1 MKENKERESL
11 FRVIAR
17 FIKYNKIFGLFLFI
31 LLVLIY
37 MTIFGNK
44 GIIYRVRLESDKKQ
58 LEEQLQ
64 TEINKGEELQKE
76 INELNNSEN
85 KIEKVAREKYG
96 LTKEGEQIY
105 RIRIDSTK

>member
-1 MKENKERESL
+1 MKEDKESSFKTVL
-11 FRVIAR
+11 R
-17 FIKYNKIFGLFLFI
+17 FLKHNKIFGLFLI
-31 LLVLIY
+31 IVLLLIY

-44 GIIYRVRLESDKKQ
+44 GLIYRIDLESEKKQ

-64 TEINKGEELQKE
+64 TEINKGEELQEE
-76 INELNNSEN
+76 INELNNSES

-105 RIRIDSTK
+105 RIKVDTTK

>member
-1 MKENKERESL
+1 
-11 FRVIAR
+11 
-17 FIKYNKIFGLFLFI
+17 
-31 LLVLIY
+31 

-44 GIIYRVRLESDKKQ
+44 GIIYRIRLESEKKQ
-58 LEEQLQ
+58 LEEQFQ
-64 TEINKGEELQKE
+64 TEINKSEELQKE

-105 RIRIDSTK
+105 RIKVDSTK

>member
-1 MKENKERESL
+1 MKEDKDSL
-11 FRVIAR
+11 FKIVLR
-17 FIKYNKIFGLFLFI
+17 FLKYNKIFGLFLI
-31 LLVLIY
+31 IVLLLIY

-44 GIIYRVRLESDKKQ
+44 GLIYRIDLESEKKQ
-58 LEEQLQ
+58 LEEELQ

-76 INELNNSEN
+76 INELNNSES

-105 RIRIDSTK
+105 RIKVDSTK

>member
-1 MKENKERESL
+1 MRDNKEKESL
-11 FRVIAR
+11 FRVIVR
-17 FIKYNKIFGLFLFI
+17 FIKYNKIFGLFLLI
-31 LLVLIY
+31 LLILIY

-44 GIIYRVRLESDKKQ
+44 GIIYRIRLESEKKH
-58 LEEQLQ
+58 LEEQFQ
-64 TEINKGEELQKE
+64 AEINKGGELQKE

-105 RIRIDSTK
+105 RIKVDSTK